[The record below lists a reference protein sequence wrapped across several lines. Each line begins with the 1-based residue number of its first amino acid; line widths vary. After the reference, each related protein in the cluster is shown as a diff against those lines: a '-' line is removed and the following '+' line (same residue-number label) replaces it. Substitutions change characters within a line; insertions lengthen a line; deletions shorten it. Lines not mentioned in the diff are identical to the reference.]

1 MKQVPL
7 ADAKM
12 RLSELIDA
20 VAEGETIEITR
31 RGRAVARLVPADA
44 PKQPIDF
51 ERLRKHISSMPRGE
65 TPAGDFVRQMR
76 DEDRY

>member
-12 RLSELIDA
+12 RLSELINA
-20 VAEGETIEITR
+20 VSEGETIEITR

-44 PKQPIDF
+44 PKKPIDF